1 MTLSGRSQYFDSLL
15 YVVLKSRER
24 ILVARTRGVMKNIL
38 FAILAAAFFLTAAC
52 RSSDGPSGATI
63 SLDQDLAPLI
73 TETTTDNGQGVSN
86 VVTDEMR
93 AELDKLVSTDPDVRR
108 KALAEL
114 AFEFSSDTP
123 PSERKYSNYGDEL
136 LPYLY
141 RVISDLNDRY
151 ADNAVKAIF
160 WMTWTNK
167 MRLDERSL
175 EGNDELKRALER
187 VSHFPIPSNYKPM
200 KEALVSALIRHKNA
214 EARFWAASTLSI
226 GFEPLQEIEGIL
238 ATQFPIEEGAWRV
251 QSAILGAL
259 SNMADRGKLGRS
271 TELVI
276 LGGLASSNIKTQQGV
291 ARLIEKHRIDGGLE
305 SLIDN
310 LPSARDDINLKAML
324 RAIVSFGSADE
335 SQILEL
341 ERIARETDEDDR
353 KIEIQSAID
362 TLRSAVTE

>member
-1 MTLSGRSQYFDSLL
+1 M
-15 YVVLKSRER
+15 
-24 ILVARTRGVMKNIL
+24 
-38 FAILAAAFFLTAAC
+38 
-52 RSSDGPSGATI
+52 
-63 SLDQDLAPLI
+63 
-73 TETTTDNGQGVSN
+73 
-86 VVTDEMR
+86 
-93 AELDKLVSTDPDVRR
+93 
-108 KALAEL
+108 
-114 AFEFSSDTP
+114 
-123 PSERKYSNYGDEL
+123 
-136 LPYLY
+136 
-141 RVISDLNDRY
+141 
-151 ADNAVKAIF
+151 
-160 WMTWTNK
+160 
-167 MRLDERSL
+167 
-175 EGNDELKRALER
+175 
-187 VSHFPIPSNYKPM
+187 
-200 KEALVSALIRHKNA
+200 
-214 EARFWAASTLSI
+214 SI

-341 ERIARETDEDDR
+341 ERIARESDEDDR